1 MATIYIPTPLRPYI
15 DNNESVSVSGKTVGE
30 ALRDLVTQHSSLEN
44 QLFSDGKLRIFFHV
58 FLHEQDIRFLDEY
71 DTLIEEDDVLRILP
85 SIAGGA
91 TFPLESFVETENNIR
106 LLPLG
111 AVQELQQETGLSRR
125 EIEIAAL
132 GAGVLPRRYL
142 RSFGTV
148 GIEGQVKLLNS
159 TVAVIGLG
167 GLGGGVVE
175 GLARMGVGRII
186 VVDGDTFIDHN
197 FNRQL
202 LSKELAVGQSKTE
215 AAKARV
221 AEINAAVEVIAYT
234 VYLSQENLTE
244 ILTGVDVV
252 VDALDRLPTRL
263 MLQEGVQRLGIPLVH
278 GAIAGYMGQVM
289 TIFPEDLGLYAFY
302 GDGDVPAQGAEAEL
316 GCPAATPM
324 MVSAWQLQEVL
335 KILLETGELLRGR
348 MLFMD
353 AESGA
358 VNILK
363 IGPG

>member
-15 DNNESVSVSGKTVGE
+15 DNNESVSVSGNTVGE
-30 ALRDLVTQHSSLEN
+30 ALHDLVMRHPGLEN
-44 QLFSDGKLRIFFHV
+44 QLFSDGKLRSFIHI
-58 FLHEQDIRFLDEY
+58 FLHEQDIRFLDEN
-71 DTLIEEDDVLRILP
+71 DTPIAEDDVIRILP

-91 TFPLESFVETENNIR
+91 AFPPESFVVTENNIR
-106 LLPLG
+106 LLSLD
-111 AVQELQQETGLSRR
+111 AVQQLQQESGLSRR
-125 EIEIAAL
+125 EVELAAL
-132 GAGVLPRRYL
+132 EVGVLPRRYL
-142 RSFGTV
+142 RSYGTV
-148 GIEGQVKLLNS
+148 GLEGQIKLLNS

-175 GLARMGVGRII
+175 GLARMGIGRIV

-202 LSKELAVGQSKTE
+202 LSKESAVGQSKAE

-221 AEINAAVEVIAYT
+221 AEINVSVEVIAHT
-234 VYLSQENLTE
+234 TYLTQENLAE

-263 MLQEGVQRLGIPLVH
+263 MLQEGVQQLGIPLVH

-289 TIFPEDLGLYAFY
+289 TIFPEDLGLCALY

-335 KILLETGELLRGR
+335 KILLGTGKLLRGR

-353 AESGA
+353 AESGS

-363 IGPG
+363 VGPG